1 MAIPES
7 GPFPQSPSVAG
18 EIQAFQ
24 TATRDLIGVAL
35 RSLEAAGDGVSLPQ
49 MRMLL
54 ALDDL
59 GCVSCSVVAK
69 ELGLG
74 ASSVT
79 RLADRLVRS
88 GHVVRGADPH
98 HRSVVTLELSPD
110 GRALIGRVLR
120 WREQELAR
128 ILARLDPALRA
139 ATAEGLAVLHQVV
152 GEDYAADLHGPVP
165 L

>member
-1 MAIPES
+1 MAIPAS
-7 GPFPQSPSVAG
+7 RTPQATPSAD

-24 TATRDLIGVAL
+24 RATRDLIGVAL
-35 RSLEAAGDGVSLPQ
+35 HSLEAAGGGISLPQ

-59 GCVSCSVVAK
+59 GRCPSSSVART
-69 ELGLG
+69 LGLG

-79 RLADRLVRS
+79 RLADRLVAS
-88 GHVVRGADPH
+88 GHVLRGSDPH
-98 HRSVVTLELSPD
+98 HRSVVTLELAPL
-110 GRALIGRVLR
+110 GQTLVEQVLQ

-128 ILARLDPALRA
+128 ILSRIHPVLRA
-139 ATAEGLAVLHQVV
+139 TTADGLDAFHQVV